1 MGIAQMA
8 FYQTVVDFYT
18 REFRN
23 VPLNT
28 VTKKINKAIKRII
41 ELSVDP
47 YNVIKKIEDEE
58 QNTRLAHFIS
68 IDQKEKNALEK
79 VKNEVV
85 DGISNKMKI
94 AIEIAKEKVENN
106 EKVVIWSQF
115 VNPIIV
121 LEKT

>member
-68 IDQKEKNALEK
+68 IDQKNALEK

-115 VNPIIV
+115 VNQ
-121 LEKT
+121 